1 MARPVSALF
10 YLQKIATDN
19 YQSIIS
25 TDEWL
30 ENCSTNGNSVFAIF
44 VFKYHNLH
52 EKLSLKLNCIG
63 RKL

>member
-19 YQSIIS
+19 YQSITS

-30 ENCSTNGNSVFAIF
+30 ENCSTNSNSVFAIF
-44 VFKYHNLH
+44 VFK
-52 EKLSLKLNCIG
+52 
-63 RKL
+63 